1 MNELQAAALAYADA
15 LVEYYD
21 AQQSDVC
28 DKESWRR
35 VSRDA
40 LHTASNRVDQLARAK
55 SKQGN

>member
-28 DKESWRR
+28 DRERWRR
-35 VSRDA
+35 ETRDA
-40 LHTASNRVDQLARAK
+40 LHTAQNTLDQLALAK
-55 SKQGN
+55 AQQGN